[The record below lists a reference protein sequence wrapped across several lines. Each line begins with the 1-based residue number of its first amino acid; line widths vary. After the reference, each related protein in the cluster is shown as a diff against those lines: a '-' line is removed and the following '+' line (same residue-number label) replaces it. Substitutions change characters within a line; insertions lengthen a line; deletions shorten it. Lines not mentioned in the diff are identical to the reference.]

1 MWKNIVNFEN
11 YLISDKG
18 EIKSIKTGKIMKP
31 WLNKEG
37 YLTITLKNIY
47 GKRKTF
53 KVHRLVAR
61 TFIPNPDNKITVH
74 HIDKNKQNN
83 KINNLEWRTH
93 KEQRAIHFKIKKTE
107 VPVMQMDL
115 ENKIIQIWHSQQAAS
130 KILDIPRTNI
140 NKCCNRKRKTA
151 GGFKWQYVRI

>member
-31 WLNKEG
+31 WLNETG

-53 KVHRLVAR
+53 KIHRLVAQA
-61 TFIPNPDNKITVH
+61 FISNPDNKITVH
-74 HIDKNKQNN
+74 HIDKDKLNN
-83 KINNLEWRTH
+83 KVNNLEWRTH
-93 KEQRAIHFKIKKTE
+93 KEQRAIHFKIKK
-107 VPVMQMDL
+107 QR
-115 ENKIIQIWHSQQAAS
+115 S
-130 KILDIPRTNI
+130 R
-140 NKCCNRKRKTA
+140 
-151 GGFKWQYVRI
+151 